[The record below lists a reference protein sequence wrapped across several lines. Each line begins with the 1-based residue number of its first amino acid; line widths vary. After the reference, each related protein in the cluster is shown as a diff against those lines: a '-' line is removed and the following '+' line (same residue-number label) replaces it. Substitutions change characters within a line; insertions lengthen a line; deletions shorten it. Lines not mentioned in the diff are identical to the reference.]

1 MKLRITVGNVEL
13 ELDEPE
19 LINEALVDL
28 GYDDINAFIDRASE
42 CEQHLDWEKRA
53 YPLQTMDH
61 SIEKTQRA
69 LRSPPDPRVRDSV
82 VQYRSSDNS
91 GPLCE
96 ECQEPIAPLD
106 EDSALELYSRVLCL
120 SCGKE
125 LE

>member
-1 MKLRITVGNVEL
+1 MKLTITVGNVQL

-19 LINEALVDL
+19 LINEALVGL
-28 GYDDINAFIDRASE
+28 GYDDINAFIRCVEKSE
-42 CEQHLDWEKRA
+42 GRLSWA
-53 YPLQTMDH
+53 PAP
-61 SIEKTQRA
+61 A
-69 LRSPPDPRVRDSV
+69 LRSPPDLGVRDSV

>member
-1 MKLRITVGNVEL
+1 MKLTITVGNVQL

-19 LINEALVDL
+19 LINEALVGL
-28 GYDDINAFIDRASE
+28 GYGSVGKLIDQAACSE
-42 CEQHLDWEKRA
+42 DPMSAVDRSLNTPA
-53 YPLQTMDH
+53 P
-61 SIEKTQRA
+61 A
-69 LRSPPDPRVRDSV
+69 LRSPPDPGVRDSV